1 MNSSTNRNIN
11 SNATFPIKKC
21 WLVGNNIVVVIDKA
35 IVQTLG
41 INEQET
47 FVEEVLIDDGILL
60 RIRRTQEEHTN
71 VGC

>member
-47 FVEEVLIDDGILL
+47 FVEEVIIDDGILL
-60 RIRRTQEEHTN
+60 RIRRTHEEHTN